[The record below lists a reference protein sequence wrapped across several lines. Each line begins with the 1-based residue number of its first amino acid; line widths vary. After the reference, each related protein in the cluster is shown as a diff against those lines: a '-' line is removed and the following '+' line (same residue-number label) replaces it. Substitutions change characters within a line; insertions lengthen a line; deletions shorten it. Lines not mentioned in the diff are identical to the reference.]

1 MDPTPLKLRRASKT
15 DIPGT
20 FSARGGSAL
29 GGNATSGATLGPVNE
44 TNMTRIWNKH
54 KQTYFDYAQDKNTP
68 RGEQSRRVLVGMSG
82 GVDSSVSAALLLE
95 QGYEVIGAFMKNWSD
110 GTDEIP
116 PSAAL
121 QGPSGSSSY
130 GQSRPPSPDSTRLAS
145 GVFRQSRKDCDD
157 GSFQECGWRD
167 ERRDAMRVAAQLG
180 IPFVTLDF
188 EKHYREDVVEHMF
201 REFAAG
207 RTPNPDVM
215 CNRFIKFDRFVKAAD
230 ELGCDFVATGHYAR
244 VEKATGE
251 AGGTEGEYR
260 ILMGSDPNKDQTYFL
275 WAMPSVVLS
284 RVLFPVGA
292 MLKSEVRE
300 KARTLGLS
308 VADKKDSM
316 GICFVG
322 EVNMREFLKER
333 IAEEAGEIITTD
345 GRVVG
350 THEGLPF
357 YTIGQRHGLNVGG
370 GTPYYV
376 VEKKPETK
384 QLVVSSNFHPA
395 LFKKELTAIDLN
407 WFRRLYSLSEATVSP
422 STSSGDN
429 GGGVEGTLRF
439 RCQARIRYRQPLAS
453 CTVTVR
459 PPFQGGQS
467 REPGSRF
474 AGQGVHVV
482 FDEHQ
487 RAVTPGQ
494 SVVFYQGEEMLGG
507 GIIE

>member
-1 MDPTPLKLRRASKT
+1 
-15 DIPGT
+15 
-20 FSARGGSAL
+20 
-29 GGNATSGATLGPVNE
+29 
-44 TNMTRIWNKH
+44 MTRIWNKH
-54 KQTYFDYAQDKNTP
+54 KQTSFDYAQDKNTP

-395 LFKKELTAIDLN
+395 LFKKELTAIQCN
-407 WFRRLYSLSEATVSP
+407 WFRDLLRPTFQGGQSREPGSRFAGQGVTGASATPPSLPLER
-422 STSSGDN
+422 
-429 GGGVEGTLRF
+429 GGSF